1 MSRRTYKLDIDVNL
15 RRFEKAVIDPHY
27 EQKHGKS
34 INDKIILE
42 LVKMLHKEVHI
53 PQDIDEDGYQYFVR
67 DGLALGNKK
76 YRLIWLTHPKENY
89 IGIINA
95 YRR

>member
-1 MSRRTYKLDIDVNL
+1 
-15 RRFEKAVIDPHY
+15 
-27 EQKHGKS
+27 
-34 INDKIILE
+34 
-42 LVKMLHKEVHI
+42 MLHKEVHI